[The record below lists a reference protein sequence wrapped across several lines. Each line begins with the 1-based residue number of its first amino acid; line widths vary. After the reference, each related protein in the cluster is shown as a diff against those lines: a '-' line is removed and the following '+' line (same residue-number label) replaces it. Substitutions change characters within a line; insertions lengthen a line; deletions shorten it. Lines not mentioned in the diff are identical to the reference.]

1 MKRMIRTVIV
11 LLAGLLGGGATASGQ
26 VYLNSG
32 SDGADWRLRPQ
43 VEVSGGVADL
53 SSTGY
58 DASGWVKAIVPG
70 TAFSAYVA
78 AGIEQDP
85 NFGDNI
91 HRVDRKKYD
100 RSFWYRTTFRVP
112 GDFTKELLWLNFNG
126 VNRRA
131 EIYLNGVE
139 LGRLDGFMHRGR
151 FNITDIARRDGDNVL
166 LVLVHIPDTPL
177 ANQGS
182 PTYLSSGGWDWMP
195 YVPGL
200 NSGITDKVFL
210 TNTGRATIID
220 PWVRS
225 DLHTKARADLSVS
238 TEVKNNSD
246 APSKLLVRGTVM
258 PGNVVFE
265 QEVSLNAGER
275 TTVKFDKRY
284 YPQLAID
291 RPRLWWP
298 HGYGEQNLYECK
310 FEVIENGKLS
320 DSSTVTFGIKKYTY
334 DKNNNTFHLYING
347 TPVFVKGANW
357 GMSEYMLRCRGE
369 EYFTKVLLH
378 KEMNFNMIRN
388 WLGSVTDDEFYQAC
402 DKYGI
407 MVWDDFWI
415 NSNPNLPYDLNAFNN
430 NMVEKIK
437 RLRNHPCIAV
447 WCGDNE
453 SNPQPPLEGWMAE
466 NVKTFD
472 GGDRYFQANSH
483 AQGLT
488 GSGPWG
494 AFEPRYYFTKYPDG
508 LEGDPARGW
517 GFRTEIGTA
526 AVPTFESFKKFMP
539 KENWWPRD
547 EMWNKHYFGQNA
559 FNAAPERYEA
569 TISNSYG
576 EPSGIEDFCRKA
588 QLVNIEANK
597 AMYEGWLDR
606 MWEDA
611 SGIMCWMGQSAYP
624 SMVWQTYDYYYDPT
638 GVYWGT
644 RSACEP
650 LHIFWNPVTD
660 DVKIANTTGRDA
672 DGLTAEVRVYNLDGR
687 EVEAYHK
694 TAKVPSPG
702 NTAARCFNIGFNK
715 ERRNLSLGKPTYA
728 SSTTYG
734 TPADATDGKPETRW
748 AALKA
753 ENEWIYVDLGSVM
766 PVGGVRLVWE
776 ASFGKG
782 YKIQVS
788 DDAEHWTEVYKT
800 NEGCGGTDEITF
812 PEVNA
817 RYVRMFGTELGWWFG
832 YSLWSFDV
840 LGGTEPSE
848 GLSDVHFIRLT
859 LRDKTGRV
867 VSENNYWR
875 GNERTDF
882 TALNTLKPV
891 DLKVKSKMERKDGGK
906 AVISADVTL
915 PKSAPNVAFAV
926 HVQPVRTS
934 DGERILPAVMSD
946 NYFTL
951 MPGETRHVTFT
962 FDEELLNGGGYKLEV
977 EPYNNK

>member
-11 LLAGLLGGGATASGQ
+11 LLAGLLGCGATASGQ

-32 SDGADWRLRPQ
+32 SAGTDWRLRPQ
-43 VEVSGGVADL
+43 AEVSGGVADL
-53 SSTGY
+53 SSASY
-58 DASGWVKAIVPG
+58 DASDWVKAIVPG

-78 AGIEQDP
+78 AGLEQDP

-112 GDFTKELLWLNFNG
+112 EDFTKELLWLNFNG

-210 TNTGRATIID
+210 TNTGRVTIID

-687 EVEAYHK
+687 EVEAYRQS
-694 TAKVPSPG
+694 AQVSSPG
-702 NTAARCFNIGFNK
+702 NTAGRCFTIGFNK
-715 ERRNLSLGKPTYA
+715 ERRNLSLGKPTYS
-728 SSTTYG
+728 SSTTCG

-800 NEGCGGTDEITF
+800 NEGRGGTDEITF

-891 DLKVKSKMERKDGGK
+891 DLKVKSRMERKDGGK

>member
-32 SDGADWRLRPQ
+32 SAGTDWRLRPQ
-43 VEVSGGVADL
+43 AEVSGGVADL

-78 AGIEQDP
+78 AGLEQDP

-112 GDFTKELLWLNFNG
+112 EDFTKELLWLNFNG

-210 TNTGRATIID
+210 TNTGRVTIID

-453 SNPQPPLEGWMAE
+453 LNPQPPLEGWMAE

-488 GSGPWG
+488 GSGP
-494 AFEPRYYFTKYPDG
+494 
-508 LEGDPARGW
+508 
-517 GFRTEIGTA
+517 
-526 AVPTFESFKKFMP
+526 
-539 KENWWPRD
+539 
-547 EMWNKHYFGQNA
+547 
-559 FNAAPERYEA
+559 
-569 TISNSYG
+569 
-576 EPSGIEDFCRKA
+576 
-588 QLVNIEANK
+588 
-597 AMYEGWLDR
+597 
-606 MWEDA
+606 
-611 SGIMCWMGQSAYP
+611 
-624 SMVWQTYDYYYDPT
+624 
-638 GVYWGT
+638 
-644 RSACEP
+644 
-650 LHIFWNPVTD
+650 
-660 DVKIANTTGRDA
+660 
-672 DGLTAEVRVYNLDGR
+672 
-687 EVEAYHK
+687 
-694 TAKVPSPG
+694 
-702 NTAARCFNIGFNK
+702 
-715 ERRNLSLGKPTYA
+715 
-728 SSTTYG
+728 
-734 TPADATDGKPETRW
+734 
-748 AALKA
+748 
-753 ENEWIYVDLGSVM
+753 
-766 PVGGVRLVWE
+766 
-776 ASFGKG
+776 
-782 YKIQVS
+782 
-788 DDAEHWTEVYKT
+788 
-800 NEGCGGTDEITF
+800 
-812 PEVNA
+812 
-817 RYVRMFGTELGWWFG
+817 
-832 YSLWSFDV
+832 
-840 LGGTEPSE
+840 
-848 GLSDVHFIRLT
+848 
-859 LRDKTGRV
+859 
-867 VSENNYWR
+867 
-875 GNERTDF
+875 
-882 TALNTLKPV
+882 
-891 DLKVKSKMERKDGGK
+891 
-906 AVISADVTL
+906 
-915 PKSAPNVAFAV
+915 
-926 HVQPVRTS
+926 
-934 DGERILPAVMSD
+934 
-946 NYFTL
+946 
-951 MPGETRHVTFT
+951 
-962 FDEELLNGGGYKLEV
+962 
-977 EPYNNK
+977 